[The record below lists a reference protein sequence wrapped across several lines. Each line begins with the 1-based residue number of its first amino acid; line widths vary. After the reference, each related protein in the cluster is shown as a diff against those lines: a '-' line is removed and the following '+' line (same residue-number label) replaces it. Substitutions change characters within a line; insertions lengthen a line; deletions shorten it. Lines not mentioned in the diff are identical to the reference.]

1 MGGESV
7 QWSVGTRWFDGRAAS
22 VGCGLWVECHMEEF
36 CVKVLKFEI
45 VNSRKLFIHFSGV
58 VPRAIE
64 FVPPVMLFPGR
75 FKNGPFK
82 RRQCSISE
90 SKLGIAGCWWVP
102 THRAHRLPPSLPG
115 YLKGVWAIQQ
125 ASYERSL

>member
-1 MGGESV
+1 M
-7 QWSVGTRWFDGRAAS
+7 GRAFSGRLAP
-22 VGCGLWVECHMEEF
+22 VGLMGVRPAWAVSQDVTEEF

-45 VNSRKLFIHFSGV
+45 VNSWKLSIYFSKE
-58 VPRAIE
+58 VPRTIE
-64 FVPPVMLFPGR
+64 FVPPVSLSHGR

-125 ASYERSL
+125 ASCETSL